1 MNDRKIEIESAAM
14 DMMLNMLIATS
25 PDDRK
30 AIFEAPLAIS
40 RLNRKM
46 TVLLKLITE
55 APTEDNQDS
64 VIASQIIAM
73 LNGFSEQIDIFLTMH
88 EQTADDDTEQG
99 DE

>member
-1 MNDRKIEIESAAM
+1 MDDRKIEIESAAM

-30 AIFEAPLAIS
+30 AIFEAPLTIS

-46 TVLLKLITE
+46 NVLLRLITK
-55 APTEDNQDS
+55 APSEDNQDS

-88 EQTADDDTEQG
+88 EQTVDGDTEQG
-99 DE
+99 NE

>member
-1 MNDRKIEIESAAM
+1 MDRKVEIESAAM
-14 DMMLNMLIATS
+14 DMMLKMLIETS

-40 RLNRKM
+40 RLTRKM
-46 TVLLKLITE
+46 HVLLKLITK
-55 APTEDNQDS
+55 APTEDNQDA

-88 EQTADDDTEQG
+88 EQTVDDDTEQG

>member
-1 MNDRKIEIESAAM
+1 MKRKIESESAAM
-14 DMMLNMLIATS
+14 DMMLNMLIEIT

-40 RLNRKM
+40 RLTRKM
-46 TVLLKLITE
+46 HELLKLIAK
-55 APTEDNQDS
+55 APSEDNQDS
-64 VIASQIIAM
+64 IIASQIIAM

-88 EQTADDDTEQG
+88 EQTVDDDTEQG

>member
-1 MNDRKIEIESAAM
+1 MERKIEIENAAM

-40 RLNRKM
+40 RLSRKM
-46 TVLLKLITE
+46 HELLRLITK
-55 APTEDNQDS
+55 APSEDNQDS

-88 EQTADDDTEQG
+88 EQTVDDDTEQG